1 MWLCD
6 YVTTCMFWNTLMFDD
21 VICHLSDHVLFF
33 RDDRLLRLILQLLG
47 SLLCR
52 DCCAKFLE
60 AGPYC
65 SLIMLWAFC
74 NMFSN
79 TFHANV
85 CLTWKQNTR
94 QYKPTPSQDGRL
106 FIIQIHPGYFR
117 FHRYWQVSCPM
128 MPPLTCP
135 LAVLMLLRC
144 PAGACYI
151 VLQCLIRCFCMTF
164 GDRRCIELWARNV

>member
-1 MWLCD
+1 
-6 YVTTCMFWNTLMFDD
+6 MFDD

>member
-1 MWLCD
+1 
-6 YVTTCMFWNTLMFDD
+6 MFDD

-65 SLIMLWAFC
+65 SLIMLRAFC

-117 FHRYWQVSCPM
+117 FHRYWQVSCSM